1 MIKSKGWDWKIVKDD
16 DNCVWKN
23 PSIESYYLLNRWS
36 SLNFKNFLDLGCG
49 LGRHSM
55 LFYEYGFDVTAC
67 DITPFCINYLKTIQE
82 KRNITF
88 PVIECD
94 MLNMPFKNNSFD
106 CIYAYHV
113 LSHTNLEGFK
123 KLFKKVYDIL
133 DNDGEI
139 FFDVLSK
146 KCDLFTT
153 SGYPKLDSNTIL
165 SKSENE
171 LDVPHICF
179 DYEELVNIL
188 SDFIL
193 LDVKEVRSTH
203 NNRLDNREV
212 HFFIRA
218 KKK

>member
-1 MIKSKGWDWKIVKDD
+1 MSISTTWDWE
-16 DNCVWKN
+16 KN
-23 PSIESYYLLNRWS
+23 ISEEWLKPSMESYYYANIWKDDNKTRL
-36 SLNFKNFLDLGCG
+36 LDLGCG

-55 LFYEYGFDVTAC
+55 LFYDYGFKVTAC
-67 DITPFCINYLKTIQE
+67 DITPYCLKYLRDWQI
-82 KRNITF
+82 KRGISF
-88 PVIECD
+88 PVVECD
-94 MLNMPFKNNSFD
+94 MLDLPFANNSFD
-106 CIYAYHV
+106 AIYAYHV

-123 KLFKKVYDIL
+123 KLFKKIYDIL

-179 DYEELVNIL
+179 DYEELVDIL

>member
-1 MIKSKGWDWKIVKDD
+1 MDVSKTWDWEKNIGDE
-16 DNCVWKN
+16 WLN
-23 PSIESYYLLNRWS
+23 PSMESYYFANLWKK
-36 SLNFKNFLDLGCG
+36 KNKKRILDLGCG

-55 LFYEYGFDVTAC
+55 LFYEYGFDVTVC

-123 KLFKKVYDIL
+123 KLFNKIYDIL
-133 DNDGEI
+133 DKDGEI

-146 KCDLFTT
+146 KCFLYNG
-153 SGYPKLDSNTIL
+153 SGYPKIDSNTVL
-165 SKSENE
+165 SQAENE
-171 LDVPHICF
+171 MNIPHICF
-179 DYEELVNIL
+179 DYDELINILNKFEIVNI
-188 SDFIL
+188 
-193 LDVKEVRSTH
+193 KEVHQFDKTKMD
-203 NNRLDNREV
+203 NNEI
-212 HFFIRA
+212 HFYIHLR
-218 KKK
+218 KK

>member
-1 MIKSKGWDWKIVKDD
+1 MSISTTWDWE
-16 DNCVWKN
+16 KN
-23 PSIESYYLLNRWS
+23 ISEEWLKPSIESYYYANIWKDDNKTRL
-36 SLNFKNFLDLGCG
+36 LDLGCG

-55 LFYEYGFDVTAC
+55 LFYDCGFKVTAC
-67 DITPFCINYLKTIQE
+67 DITPYCLKYLRDWQI
-82 KRNITF
+82 KRGISF
-88 PVIECD
+88 PVVECD
-94 MLNMPFKNNSFD
+94 MLDLPFANNSFD
-106 CIYAYHV
+106 AIYAYHV